1 MKSKYDSRGLR
12 KEMVKLLGKSEA
24 WVVIRIDEEG
34 THIHTPEEPQ
44 LALIGIALKNNPDL
58 LEVTNHIIN
67 DTLTDD

>member
-24 WVVIRIDEEG
+24 WVVIRIDKEG
-34 THIHTPEEPQ
+34 THIHTPEEQQ